1 MRSLWS
7 SRGGAGATQTETRVA
22 RSLSRCD
29 APPDAEECGVGVHG
43 EHVRRGQM
51 VPHLLSRASIWL
63 WLAGES
69 PRNLVS
75 RNETRQDS
83 HVTESAPGD
92 EGERTVGDRA
102 VEHIDILLL
111 LTLSKGMGAANREAV
126 QEVHFC

>member
-1 MRSLWS
+1 MSTVNTCV
-7 SRGGAGATQTETRVA
+7 GGKWF
-22 RSLSRCD
+22 LIYY
-29 APPDAEECGVGVHG
+29 
-43 EHVRRGQM
+43 
-51 VPHLLSRASIWL
+51 RALPYGSGR
-63 WLAGES
+63 AGES